1 MFTYLGLSEVM
12 DSASDEI
19 TLLPFVFGLTVFFII
34 AIGGIIHWLLFRFGI
49 YDKYYLVGV
58 LKDAIFSILGVFI
71 ILVIVGSVFLILNG
85 VIGFL
90 G

>member
-1 MFTYLGLSEVM
+1 M

-19 TLLPFVFGLTVFFII
+19 TLLPLAFGLTVFFII
-34 AIGGIIHWLLFRFGI
+34 AIGVVIHWLLLRFRI

-71 ILVIVGSVFLILNG
+71 ILVIVGSVVIILNG
-85 VIGFL
+85 VIRFFR
-90 G
+90 